1 MPGGFGVDF
10 GRILGAWG
18 GFRRDLGGGL
28 GGIKGNLGVF
38 LGVGRSL
45 LQWEQG
51 LVQLPLVQ
59 GVLISSPISQR
70 SPVEAVKVLAMQ
82 KNLLF

>member
-1 MPGGFGVDF
+1 MGRWVDLGVIWGLILGIWGEFGVD
-10 GRILGAWG
+10 
-18 GFRRDLGGGL
+18 L
-28 GGIKGNLGVF
+28 GGILGRF
-38 LGVGRSL
+38 EGEFGGVGRSL
-45 LQWEQG
+45 LEWEQG

-59 GVLISSPISQR
+59 GVLISSPTSQR